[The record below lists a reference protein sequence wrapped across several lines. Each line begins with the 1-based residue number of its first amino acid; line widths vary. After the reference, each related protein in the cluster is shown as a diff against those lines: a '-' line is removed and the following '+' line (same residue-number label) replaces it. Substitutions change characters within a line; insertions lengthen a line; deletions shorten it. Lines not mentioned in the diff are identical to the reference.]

1 MEVFSDLYSSFTDV
15 WGGAEELNLCKDEER
30 LIKNNYIDFISYFQK
45 LKIHTFTNWTTA
57 KICFKVKH
65 AAKKGIRPFES
76 TALLKNNK
84 GRSDDKN
91 HIYILPS
98 LSTPLQRLN
107 KAFNQIYSF
116 FQVHRLSLL
125 TLHGVRG
132 RRRGSK
138 VTLLT
143 SKSQSCHRLNFDANQ
158 IHTSILCKLYPLS
171 YFKVCAST
179 GMSLYLGSKVVALPA
194 DYF

>member
-1 MEVFSDLYSSFTDV
+1 MEVFSDLYSSFKDV
-15 WGGAEELNLCKDEER
+15 WSGTEELNLCKGVER

-57 KICFKVKH
+57 KICFKIKH

-84 GRSDDKN
+84 GRSDNMN
-91 HIYILPS
+91 HIYVLPG

-107 KAFNQIYSF
+107 KAFDQIYSF

-132 RRRGSK
+132 WGIEAKDKPDGGLQEVIFGVEIISNSRNVGLNILHRSDNGHK
-138 VTLLT
+138 
-143 SKSQSCHRLNFDANQ
+143 QCHWSVDA
-158 IHTSILCKLYPLS
+158 SILMTKL
-171 YFKVCAST
+171 T
-179 GMSLYLGSKVVALPA
+179 
-194 DYF
+194 